1 MSENEK
7 RILEMLANT
16 EISVDEAHRL
26 LSALEPEGTRP
37 RITPGAEAEA
47 APKARGKYLRVKVV
61 PGPGHEHDEDA
72 ELVNVRVPLSLIRS
86 GMRLTS
92 VLPVPPEVRERING
106 ALREKGIG
114 LDTRNL
120 KPEDLDELIEALG
133 DLEVKVISDKEIVKV
148 FVE

>member
-26 LSALEPEGTRP
+26 LNALEPEAGRP
-37 RITPGAEAEA
+37 RGVAGAEA
-47 APKARGKYLRVKVV
+47 KARSRGKYLRVKVA

-72 ELVNVRVPLSLIRS
+72 ELVNVRVPLSLVRA
-86 GMRLTS
+86 GMKFTS

-106 ALREKGIG
+106 ALREKGVNF
-114 LDTRNL
+114 DMRNL
-120 KPEDLDELIEALG
+120 SPEELDELIEALS
-133 DLEVKVISDKEIVKV
+133 DLEVDVVSDREMVKV